1 MLGSWDTFCP
11 DTPMQGPVDDETVRG
26 AAAGDEIAT
35 ARIDAAFRPRL
46 EHQASQSGL
55 PAEDGRDLAQDVLI
69 DVFRQLRAG
78 SFRQESSFGTWVYAI
93 ARHKIIEYWRKQGR
107 LQRLHDG
114 ARSTLPQAASSPEQ
128 AVIVAQALEMLPRR
142 EAVIL
147 VLSRQEGR
155 TLEEI
160 GEMVGLKKSRVDEL
174 LQSAKLKFAAII
186 LTGKEPPHIR
196 PKDESE

>member
-1 MLGSWDTFCP
+1 
-11 DTPMQGPVDDETVRG
+11 MQGPVDDETVR
-26 AAAGDEIAT
+26 AASAGDEIAI

-46 EHQASQSGL
+46 EHQASQSGV
-55 PAEDGRDLAQDVLI
+55 PAEDGKDVVQDVLI

-78 SFRQESSFGTWVYAI
+78 SFRYESAFGTWVYSI
-93 ARHKIIEYWRKQGR
+93 ARNKIIEYWRKQGR

-114 ARSTLPQAASSPEQ
+114 AQSTLPQAASSPEQ

-160 GEMVGLKKSRVDEL
+160 GQMVGLKKSRVDEL

-186 LTGKEPPHIR
+186 LTGREPPHIR